1 MASTFSP
8 SLRLELIGDGDQSG
22 IWGQT
27 TNNNLGG
34 LIEQAIGGVV
44 TITLIDANYT
54 LTNFNG
60 VVDEARNAVIIATGA
75 LSAQRNII
83 APLVEK
89 TYTIRNS
96 TTGGFGVQIIG
107 PSGTGVII
115 PNGVTTSVFCD
126 GTNFLPA
133 FTGSTGNQSIN
144 GNLLVT
150 GTTTLVGALGGSTAT
165 FSGAISSV
173 NPSFTGTPTAPTAI
187 SGTNTTQIATTA
199 FVQNVAG
206 ALGTMSTQNANA
218 VAITGGTIN
227 GTTIGASTAASIAG
241 TTGSFSGNLA
251 SLGSVSGT
259 SGVFGPVSGTT
270 GTFSSTVSGSSFTGA
285 GTGLTGTASSL
296 TAGAATTA
304 TNLSGGSVSATT
316 GTFSGSVTVST
327 GGATGGGIILADDGD
342 IVDLNN
348 SYCSMRFTSGVQI
361 YSGNRTGSAVITLGS
376 NGVVTASS
384 FSGAGTGLTGT
395 ASSLTV
401 GNATNATTV
410 TTTVAS
416 GATGTTQAVGTNNT
430 TIATT
435 AFVRS
440 IIPAGVILM
449 WSGSIASI
457 PSGWVLCNGGSG
469 TPDLRDRFI
478 VGAGSGYGVGATGGS
493 PDAIVV
499 SHTHTATSTDS
510 GHVHA
515 PPTGLNSPYLSN
527 PFSGDGSIDSS
538 GFTGPTE
545 RNPVAGNSA
554 SAVANITTTVASAGS
569 SGTNANLPPYYAL
582 AYIMKT

>member
-8 SLRLELIGDGDQSG
+8 TLRLELIGDGDQSG

-150 GTTTLVGALGGSTAT
+150 GTTTLVGALGGSTAV

-173 NPSFTGTPTAPTAI
+173 NPTFTGTPTAPTAI

-218 VAITGGTIN
+218 VNITGGTIT
-227 GTTIGASTAASIAG
+227 GSYGLTAA
-241 TTGSFSGNLA
+241 
-251 SLGSVSGT
+251 
-259 SGVFGPVSGTT
+259 
-270 GTFSSTVSGSSFTGA
+270 
-285 GTGLTGTASSL
+285 
-296 TAGAATTA
+296 
-304 TNLSGGSVSATT
+304 
-316 GTFSGSVTVST
+316 
-327 GGATGGGIILADDGD
+327 
-342 IVDLNN
+342 
-348 SYCSMRFTSGVQI
+348 
-361 YSGNRTGSAVITLGS
+361 
-376 NGVVTASS
+376 
-384 FSGAGTGLTGT
+384 
-395 ASSLTV
+395 
-401 GNATNATTV
+401 NATNATNAVNV
-410 TTTVAS
+410 TGTIAS
-416 GATGTTQAVGTNNT
+416 GVTATTQAVSTDNT
-430 TIATT
+430 TVATT
-435 AFVRS
+435 AFVRD
-440 IIPAGVILM
+440 IIPSGVILM

-457 PSGWVLCNGGSG
+457 PAGWLLCDGGSG
-469 TPDLRDRFI
+469 TPDLRNRFI
-478 VGAGSGYGVGATGGS
+478 VGAGSTYAPGNTGGS
-493 PDAIVV
+493 ADATLPT
-499 SHTHTATSTDS
+499 HTHTATSS
-510 GHVHA
+510 GSQSAHRHFTVFNVS
-515 PPTGLNSPYLSN
+515 TSNEGSLSSN
-527 PFSGDGSIDSS
+527 NTIARRGNYGGDYSYDFSSS
-538 GFTGPTE
+538 GSE
-545 RNPVAGNSA
+545 
-554 SAVANITTTVASAGS
+554 ANIGLTSNQTPSVSVSTTVDSAGS
-569 SGTNANLPPYYAL
+569 SATNANLPPYYAL
-582 AYIMKT
+582 AYIMKS

>member
-44 TITLIDANYT
+44 TISMIDANYT

-60 VVDEARNAVIIATGA
+60 VVDEARNQVIIATGA

-89 TYTIRNS
+89 TYTIRNN

-150 GTTTLVGALGGSTAT
+150 GTTTLVGALGGSTAV

-173 NPSFTGTPTAPTAI
+173 NPTFTGTPTAPTAI

-218 VAITGGTIN
+218 VNITGGTIT
-227 GTTIGASTAASIAG
+227 GSYGLTAA
-241 TTGSFSGNLA
+241 
-251 SLGSVSGT
+251 
-259 SGVFGPVSGTT
+259 
-270 GTFSSTVSGSSFTGA
+270 
-285 GTGLTGTASSL
+285 
-296 TAGAATTA
+296 
-304 TNLSGGSVSATT
+304 
-316 GTFSGSVTVST
+316 
-327 GGATGGGIILADDGD
+327 
-342 IVDLNN
+342 
-348 SYCSMRFTSGVQI
+348 
-361 YSGNRTGSAVITLGS
+361 
-376 NGVVTASS
+376 
-384 FSGAGTGLTGT
+384 
-395 ASSLTV
+395 
-401 GNATNATTV
+401 NATNATNAVNV
-410 TTTVAS
+410 TGTIAS
-416 GATGTTQAVGTNNT
+416 GVTATTQAVSTDNT
-430 TIATT
+430 TVATT
-435 AFVRS
+435 AFVRD
-440 IIPAGVILM
+440 IIPSGVILM

-457 PSGWVLCNGGSG
+457 PSGWLLCDGGSG
-469 TPDLRDRFI
+469 TPDLRNRFI
-478 VGAGSGYGVGATGGS
+478 VGAGSAYTPGNTGGS
-493 PDAIVV
+493 ADATLPT
-499 SHTHTATSTDS
+499 HTHTATSS
-510 GHVHA
+510 GSQSAHRHFTVFNVS
-515 PPTGLNSPYLSN
+515 TSNEGSLSSN
-527 PFSGDGSIDSS
+527 NTIARRGNYGGDYSYDFSSS
-538 GFTGPTE
+538 GSE
-545 RNPVAGNSA
+545 
-554 SAVANITTTVASAGS
+554 ANIGLTSNATPSVSVSTTVDSAGS
-569 SGTNANLPPYYAL
+569 SATNANLPPYYAL